1 MKRIAHML
9 VAGVVAFGA
18 QAACAEEA
26 AGPTAPRP
34 VESSEPYI
42 NIAALEAAVERHG
55 FVSTAPGKRES
66 ESLLEILGLAGRG
79 PYPSRGGPLD

>member
-1 MKRIAHML
+1 MTAIAHML

-18 QAACAEEA
+18 QAARAQDAPGRTA
-26 AGPTAPRP
+26 ASP
-34 VESSEPYI
+34 VESSEPYM

-55 FVSTAPGKRES
+55 FVSNAPGKRES